1 MIVLAPQL
9 QLSLQLLIRV
19 VPTEVSLHSLH
30 NPFTRILRE
39 LLHIVEWE
47 GHDTQGVV
55 AEVRKEE
62 LRGGGGG
69 GLKARKQNW
78 IFEKAC
84 IGRLIGSEI
93 AR

>member
-30 NPFTRILRE
+30 NPFTCILRE

-62 LRGGGGG
+62 LGEGGG

-78 IFEKAC
+78 IFENAC